1 MVLTDTIEIDEDIF
15 DISIGTSA
23 KENWDIL
30 STALQND
37 LWFHLGGNLSSPHI
51 ILHIPENMKARKI
64 PKQAI
69 NKCAILCKMHS
80 KYKDINRVSV
90 IYTETKNVSKAG
102 KIGSVFTKKITSI
115 VV

>member
-102 KIGSVFTKKITSI
+102 KIGS
-115 VV
+115 